1 MTQHDNNIQ
10 RKAIKDR
17 LRPQVR
23 QELLA
28 YCNQDGLVVKPLPE
42 PLMRRG
48 RKLRLLKVMDLGR
61 PDPNGFQG
69 WWFVRLH
76 TGRQY
81 KPPNLGKYLRSAE
94 HTAT

>member
-1 MTQHDNNIQ
+1 MRH
-10 RKAIKDR
+10 
-17 LRPQVR
+17 
-23 QELLA
+23 ELLA

-42 PLMRRG
+42 ALMRRG
-48 RKLRLLKVMDLGR
+48 RKLRLLKVLDLGR

-76 TGRQY
+76 DGKRYQ
-81 KPPNLGKYLRSAE
+81 PPNFEKYLPPAE